1 MSTDLDP
8 IPHVGQAE
16 DEPLKGNL
24 NSDGA
29 ALNDADDGE
38 PEVLPDDPDIDGA
51 DASTEPS

>member
-1 MSTDLDP
+1 MTTDLDP
-8 IPHVGQAE
+8 IPHIGQAE

-51 DASTEPS
+51 DAYTEPS

>member
-1 MSTDLDP
+1 MTIDLDP
-8 IPHVGQAE
+8 IPLIGQAGDSPLD
-16 DEPLKGNL
+16 DEVH
-24 NSDGA
+24 SDGA